1 MKPALYVFCSG
12 ERRRDAWRS
21 RSLFHCDLEVTPIY
35 PVRSGMAQIRK
46 LAAQHDDPFLVCRDH
61 VWIGL
66 GMARQVERLVDE
78 LNARYPNWGACGNR
92 GVRWDDRL
100 LDYSRDVDNLGL
112 RASLCAQPVIS
123 LDDNLLL
130 INPRVLGHHANES
143 PAIRTIQSGVLLSLE
158 CLANGSVIAV
168 SPRLMTLRTE
178 TDRSDAQQRLVED
191 AEFQQYYGTH
201 FVNHYFPAPA
211 GGLLLTDVV
220 DYGYIS
226 EPIAQ
231 VAQADLLD
239 LHDRALESASR
250 KPSLTIC
257 CRTQFRRA
265 EMLERAALSFSV
277 CRDHASL
284 LSDLQIRLVTD
295 QPEATAAPV
304 LRSLE
309 RIYPAARLE
318 CWFHTV
324 REKRLSRI
332 DLLLAA
338 LERAETDYIW
348 FVDDDDYVNPSA
360 FRGLTRYLVP
370 DCPLLVVAS
379 SPRVNEKWEIAPDRA
394 TGASKRVLTEARV
407 TEGFSARNI
416 FAVLRGDNQIP
427 ICGMIFPVK
436 LLRERFRAQ
445 AALGEYCEDYF
456 LLLLA
461 LTAPRVEVAVVEIDL
476 ATVSA
481 RGRENTVAETDRSV
495 WHQSYATFLLEVLN
509 NEEGNS
515 PFLWQQANASPRDW
529 MGS

>member
-1 MKPALYVFCSG
+1 
-12 ERRRDAWRS
+12 
-21 RSLFHCDLEVTPIY
+21 
-35 PVRSGMAQIRK
+35 
-46 LAAQHDDPFLVCRDH
+46 
-61 VWIGL
+61 
-66 GMARQVERLVDE
+66 
-78 LNARYPNWGACGNR
+78 
-92 GVRWDDRL
+92 
-100 LDYSRDVDNLGL
+100 VDNLGL
-112 RASLCAQPVIS
+112 RASLCAHPVIS

-130 INPRVLGHHANES
+130 INPQVVRSHTNES

-178 TDRSDAQQRLVED
+178 TDRSDAQQRLLED

-226 EPIAQ
+226 EPIAKA
-231 VAQADLLD
+231 AQADLPD
-239 LHDRALESASR
+239 LHDRGLESAYR

-257 CRTQFRRA
+257 CRTQFRRP

-295 QPEATAAPV
+295 QPEAMAAPD
-304 LRSLE
+304 LRRLE

-360 FRGLTRYLVP
+360 FQALTRYLVP
-370 DCPLLVVAS
+370 DCPLLVIAS
-379 SPRVNEKWEIAPDRA
+379 SPRVNEKWESAPDRA
-394 TGASKRVLTEARV
+394 TGAPKRMLTEAHV
-407 TEGFSARNI
+407 SEGYSARNI

-436 LLRERFRAQ
+436 LLRERFRAH

-461 LTAPRVEVAVVEIDL
+461 LTAPRVEVSVVEIDL

-515 PFLWQQANASPRDW
+515 PFLWQLGNVSPRDW